1 MLIPAQVDGLV
12 WIIVMPWWCF
22 FAYNIYELEG
32 HFNLLQ
38 LGEAKEE
45 PVEAINQNMAQTP
58 FYIPFDRPFK
68 EIVGRSISRPI

>member
-22 FAYNIYELEG
+22 LPIIFMNLRATSIYYK
-32 HFNLLQ
+32 
-38 LGEAKEE
+38 EAKEE

-68 EIVGRSISRPI
+68 E

>member
-1 MLIPAQVDGLV
+1 MDNCDAMVV
-12 WIIVMPWWCF
+12 F